1 MHINRFKSAE
11 QLTDWRNG
19 DALPGN
25 RGMPAGMEVFGID
38 FIQRFLKNVLQAY
51 EQRTESF

>member
-19 DALPGN
+19 DALPGH